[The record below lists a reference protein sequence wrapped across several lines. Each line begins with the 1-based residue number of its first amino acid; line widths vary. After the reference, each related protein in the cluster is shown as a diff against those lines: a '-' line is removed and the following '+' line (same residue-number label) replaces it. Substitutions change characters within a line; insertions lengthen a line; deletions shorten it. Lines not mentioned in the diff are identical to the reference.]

1 MTPILTA
8 HGVEKSFPVSRS
20 DREQV
25 RVLHKV
31 DLEVAAGEFVAIVGR
46 SGSGKSTLLY
56 CLSGLVPVDAGTIVL
71 AGRHVDSASRTE
83 RARLRRDHVGFIFQD
98 LNLLGALTVRDN
110 VLLPAKLAHTGANR
124 KDVAAALDHVG
135 LGGKARA
142 YPDELSGGEQQRVAI
157 ARAILRRPSTLFAD
171 EPTGSLDVDTTARVM
186 TLLRDGIGDD
196 TALIMATH
204 DLDIAASA
212 NRVII
217 LDHGTA
223 RTVLH
228 RPTPG
233 QIFDALHA
241 TERKII

>member
-8 HGVEKSFPVSRS
+8 HGVQKSFPVSRS

-56 CLSGLVPVDAGTIVL
+56 CLSGLVPIDAGTIVL

-110 VLLPAKLAHTGANR
+110 VALPAKLAHTGADR
-124 KDVAAALDHVG
+124 RDLAAALDQVG
-135 LGGKARA
+135 LGDKARA

-157 ARAILRRPSTLFAD
+157 ARTILRRPTTLFAD
-171 EPTGSLDVDTTARVM
+171 EPTGSLDVDTSARVM
-186 TLLRDGIGDD
+186 TLLREGIGND
-196 TALIMATH
+196 TALVMVTH
-204 DLDIAASA
+204 DLHLAATA
-212 NRVII
+212 HRVVI

-241 TERKII
+241 TERKVI